1 MWRAIRLVVDTG
13 VHAKHWTR
21 QQMVDFFKDHT
32 AMDDQN
38 IQSEVDRYISWP
50 GQALSYRLGQQK
62 ILELRERA
70 RKELGARFDV
80 RQFHARVLSLG
91 PVPLDVL
98 DASVT
103 RWIDA
108 ESKAGK

>member
-1 MWRAIRLVVDTG
+1 
-13 VHAKHWTR
+13 
-21 QQMVDFFKDHT
+21 MVDFFQQNT
-32 AMDDQN
+32 AMDAQN
-38 IQSEVDRYISWP
+38 IQTEVDRYISWP

-70 RKELGARFDV
+70 QTRLGGRYDI

-91 PVPLDVL
+91 PVPLDVM

-103 RWIDA
+103 RWIDDQVKQA
-108 ESKAGK
+108 N